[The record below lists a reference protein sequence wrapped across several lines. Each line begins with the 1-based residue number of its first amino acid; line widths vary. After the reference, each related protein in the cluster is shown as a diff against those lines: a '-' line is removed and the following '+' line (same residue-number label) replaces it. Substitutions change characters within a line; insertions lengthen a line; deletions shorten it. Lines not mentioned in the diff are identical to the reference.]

1 MKKYAIPV
9 ENSTNGL
16 DSPVAQHFGRSP
28 AYVIVSEAK
37 EFITSIENHSEHM
50 GGVGKPPDV
59 LIEQNIDVLL
69 CVGLGPRAIR
79 RFEEKGIEVFIGASG
94 TARETIDLFHMN
106 KLQMA
111 TDENACKN
119 HKHD

>member
-1 MKKYAIPV
+1 MKKYAVPI
-9 ENSTNGL
+9 ENSVIGL
-16 DSPVAQHFGRSP
+16 DSPVAQHFGRAP
-28 AYVIVSEAK
+28 AYVIVSEKK
-37 EFITSIENHSEHM
+37 ELITSIKNVSEHM
-50 GGVGKPPDV
+50 GGVGKPPDT
-59 LIEQNIDVLL
+59 LIGQNIDVLL

-79 RFEEKGIEVFIGASG
+79 RFEEKGIEVFVGASG

-119 HKHD
+119 HRHD